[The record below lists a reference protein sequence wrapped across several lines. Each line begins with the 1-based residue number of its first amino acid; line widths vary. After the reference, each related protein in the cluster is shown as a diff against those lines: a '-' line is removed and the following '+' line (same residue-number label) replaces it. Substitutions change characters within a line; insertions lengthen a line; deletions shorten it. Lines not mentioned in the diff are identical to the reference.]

1 MGAHAAVLVVMK
13 GDASLERFPVKGER
27 TNIGRLA
34 EVVDRNRRV
43 LRRNHVIFTDGDNPV
58 NLTVSRSHA
67 HIAPTPSGEYRLFD
81 DGSSAGTR
89 ILRAGQTLA
98 LSPGSPRG
106 TKLQPGDEI
115 FFGQALVRFEV
126 GVPTWPPE

>member
-1 MGAHAAVLVVMK
+1 M
-13 GDASLERFPVKGER
+13 
-27 TNIGRLA
+27 
-34 EVVDRNRRV
+34 

-67 HIAPTPSGEYRLFD
+67 HIAPTPSGEYRPFD
-81 DGSSAGTR
+81 DGSCSDAD
-89 ILRAGQTLA
+89 LRAGQTLA

-106 TKLQPGDEI
+106 TSYSRATSI

-126 GVPTWPPE
+126 GAPTWPPE